1 MTGYTEEECYNPH
14 PVDTSS
20 SSCKN
25 IPVIIKTFF
34 MRNVTST
41 VLNKWFNEVWN
52 SGNESAIDEL
62 MTQDAEAHGI
72 LAPGQPKGPEGFK
85 QFFHSFRNQF
95 HNIKIDVEDVVSQD
109 DVESARTVVHAV
121 HTPTG
126 KEVTFEGICMVR
138 VEDGKIAEAWNS
150 YDFLSM
156 HQQLGQKLTS
166 ESPVVV

>member
-1 MTGYTEEECYNPH
+1 
-14 PVDTSS
+14 
-20 SSCKN
+20 
-25 IPVIIKTFF
+25 
-34 MRNVTST
+34 MRNVKDT

-52 SGNESAIDEL
+52 NGNENAIDEL
-62 MTQDAEAHGI
+62 MTNDAIAHGI
-72 LAPGQPKGPEGFK
+72 VAPGQPNGPEGFK
-85 QFFHSFRNQF
+85 QFFHGFRNQF

-109 DVESARTVVHAV
+109 NVESARTVVHAI

-126 KEVTFEGICMVR
+126 KDVTFEGICMVR

-166 ESPVVV
+166 STTEVV